1 MKKLTAIFLIIGTLF
16 VGFSSAQAQEKV
28 EIQFFYSPTCSV
40 CDREKP
46 FLDELAQKYPQIK
59 LTSFSVAQK
68 ENAEKL
74 RTLYEEH
81 DVPKEKWGL
90 VPATFVGNKLF
101 IGFNADGTTA
111 QAIKDCVLSYGKED
125 CGESQRL
132 IKIPFLGEINVSRFS
147 PLVLAV
153 LLGGLDGFNP
163 CAMVVLGFL
172 LAMLVATGIRERVFL
187 VGGVFILVSGLVYF
201 IFIASWLNV
210 FLVLGQIKMITI
222 GAGIAVI
229 LFGLFLM
236 KDYLSGVV
244 CKICKVDEGKT
255 GFFTKIERFLF
266 EKMQRVSE
274 KDMPLPL
281 LLLAVGAIAAGIN
294 LVELVCSFGL
304 PLAFTKI
311 LTNMQLSTASYYLH
325 ILVYTIFYMID
336 DFALFLIAVFTLRAT
351 GMQDKYLR
359 SIKLISSLVLVL
371 LGLALIFKP
380 ELLAL

>member
-1 MKKLTAIFLIIGTLF
+1 MKKLIATFLIIGTLF
-16 VGFSSAQAQEKV
+16 AVFSSVQAQEKL
-28 EIQFFYSPTCSV
+28 EIDFFYSPTCSV

-46 FLDELAQKYPQIK
+46 FLNDLVEKYPEIK
-59 LTSFSVAQK
+59 LNSFSVVQK

-74 RTLYEEH
+74 KVFYKEYE
-81 DVPKEKWGL
+81 VPEKSWGL
-90 VPATFVGNKLF
+90 VPATFVNDKFF

-111 QAIKDCVLSYGKED
+111 QAIEDAIFSLEKENNT
-125 CGESQRL
+125 EPERL
-132 IKIPFLGEINVSRFS
+132 IKIPFFGEISISRFS
-147 PLVLAV
+147 PLALAV

-172 LAMLVATGIRERVFL
+172 LAMLVATGIRERVLL

-201 IFIASWLNV
+201 VFIASWLNL
-210 FLVLGQIKMITI
+210 FLVLGQIKMITV

-229 LFGLFLM
+229 LFGIFLM
-236 KDYLSGVV
+236 KDYLSGVI
-244 CKICKVDEGKT
+244 CKICKVDEGET

-266 EKMQRVSE
+266 EKMQKVSK
-274 KDMPLPL
+274 KDMSLPL
-281 LLLAVGAIAAGIN
+281 LLLAVAAIAVGIN
-294 LVELVCSFGL
+294 LVELVCSLGL

-311 LTNMQLSTASYYLH
+311 LTNMQLSTTSYYFH

-351 GMQDKYLR
+351 GMQDKYLQ